1 MKTEKIEHNELIAT
15 RVPPGDRWSLTGDN
29 STQVYP
35 PITDALEAWFARNG
49 DKVEFR
55 LAPIDGKLF
64 AIRDEEVEVKPI
76 PVKRYNIYG
85 DPTG

>member
-1 MKTEKIEHNELIAT
+1 MKTENIEHNELIAT

-35 PITDALEAWFARNG
+35 SITDVLEAWFARNG
-49 DKVEFR
+49 EKVEFR

-64 AIRDEEVEVKPI
+64 AIRNEEIEVKPE